1 MDDMKHGGG
10 TAGQESETH
19 ELDEGWNQLA
29 RNLADQL
36 GRMTSDEDHLVLE
49 LPAGHDGGTTPYAQ
63 FAGFDEGM
71 MLRTEL
77 GGDVYLTPASQLG
90 AEWCETLRL
99 MGWQGNHDY
108 ELNWFVQRPVGDAKL
123 VSAMVVGALR
133 EAYGVAH
140 PLLLTYRAWG
150 PAAAEASELGLS
162 ATEEVPAELPQSQ
175 ATPMALMPDDRDE
188 LVEMVLMTL
197 HTKYGDR
204 PPVDDD
210 GDVVLTHLDQPVWVR
225 ARPDQPAVEIFAR
238 VTHAIHSRRATAAE
252 LAVLNRDNP
261 WVKWTLQDR
270 TVWQHIV
277 IPGLPFAPTHLDAML
292 DVFLETMAATRDD
305 LAFRVG
311 GRVA

>member
-1 MDDMKHGGG
+1 MDETDTGGG
-10 TAGQESETH
+10 TADQTSETS
-19 ELDEGWNQLA
+19 ELDEAWNQLEQS
-29 RNLADQL
+29 LAVHL
-36 GRMTSDEDHLVLE
+36 ARMTQDGDHLVIE
-49 LPAGHDGGTTPYAQ
+49 LPEGHGGGTTPYAQ
-63 FAGFDEGM
+63 FAGFGDGFM
-71 MLRTEL
+71 VRAEL
-77 GGDVYLTPASQLG
+77 GGDAYLAPANQLS

-99 MGWQGNHDY
+99 MGWQGNDEE
-108 ELNWFVQRPVGDAKL
+108 ELNWFVERPVGDAKL

-133 EAYGVAH
+133 EAYGVVH

-150 PAAAEASELGLS
+150 PVAAAAAELGLN
-162 ATEEVPAELPQSQ
+162 ATAEVPAELPESPE
-175 ATPMALMPDDRDE
+175 TPMALVPDDRDD

-197 HTKYGDR
+197 DAKYGER
-204 PPVDDD
+204 PDLDDE

-225 ARPDQPAVEIFAR
+225 ARPDQPAVEIFTR
-238 VTHAIHSRRATAAE
+238 VAHAIHSRRATAAE
-252 LAVLNRDNP
+252 LAILNRDNP

-305 LAFRVG
+305 LAFRIG